1 MTRAV
6 GIDLGTTN
14 SVVTVL
20 EGGEPTVIANSEG
33 SRTTPSVVAFAKNG
47 EVLVGQSAKNQA
59 VTNVDRT
66 IRSVK
71 REMGTDWKSPEI
83 DGKKYTPQEI
93 SARILQKLKRDAETY
108 LGEPVTDAVIT
119 APAYFD
125 DAQRQATTVAG
136 ETARLNG
143 LPIAIEPTAAAR
155 AHGQGKRESEQT
167 ILVFDLGGR
176 TCGVPLLEIGDGGIE
191 VKAAA
196 GDNRL
201 GGDD

>member
-71 REMGTDWKSPEI
+71 RDMGTDWKSPEI
-83 DGKKYTPQEI
+83 DGKQYTPQEI
-93 SARILQKLKRDAETY
+93 SARVLQKLKRDAETY

-119 APAYFD
+119 VPAYFE
-125 DAQRQATTVAG
+125 DAQRQATKEAG
-136 ETARLNG
+136 EIAGLNVLRIVNEPDRGRAG
-143 LPIAIEPTAAAR
+143 LRP
-155 AHGQGKRESEQT
+155 GQGRDRADDPR
-167 ILVFDLGGR
+167 LRPRWRHLRRLPARDRGR
-176 TCGVPLLEIGDGGIE
+176 RHRGEGH
-191 VKAAA
+191 
-196 GDNRL
+196 RR
-201 GGDD
+201 